1 VAGERAKVRFK
12 TPFASPLWHNNN
24 VAVYKVPQDVE
35 AEDKLIGPFSFRQ
48 FIYLIVVAIAGFVA
62 FVLAQIF
69 APLAIIPL
77 PIIILFGALA
87 LPLRKDQPMETYLLA
102 VVRFYFKPKRR
113 MWDPEGTTSHID
125 ITTPPSQEHA
135 LIKDFDQ
142 EVAQQRLDYLAR
154 VMDSRGWSLK
164 GVTKTNDSVS
174 EGVAAEAANA
184 FDIMDDHAELAKSF
198 DTLLA
203 KKNETSRQ
211 QVIDRMKTGGSQP
224 APQTAAQSGGV
235 AHQDYANNPYDDVL
249 SRQFQP
255 GTTAAPAVPASTQP
269 EPAVSGSS
277 DPASP
282 HFNPY
287 PTAIHQKVIEPY
299 HVPTA
304 RTTAL
309 KPLQKIE
316 EPAPTKPLTQTVSPD
331 IMRLASN
338 NDLSISAIAHEAHR
352 LQDGDEG
359 EVVIKLH

>member
-1 VAGERAKVRFK
+1 M
-12 TPFASPLWHNNN
+12 
-24 VAVYKVPQDVE
+24 AVYKVPQDVE

-62 FVLAQIF
+62 FVLAQVF
-69 APLAIIPL
+69 VPLIIIPI
-77 PIIILFGALA
+77 PVIILFGALA

-102 VVRFYFKPKRR
+102 VVRFYLKPKRR
-113 MWDPEGTTSHID
+113 MWDPEGATSHIE
-125 ITTPPSQEHA
+125 ITVPQTQEHQ
-135 LIKDFDQ
+135 LTKDFDQ
-142 EVAQQRLDYLAR
+142 ETAQARLDYLAR

-203 KKNETSRQ
+203 KKNEASRQ
-211 QVIDRMKTGGSQP
+211 EAINRMKTGAAQP
-224 APQTAAQSGGV
+224 AAAPQPGGV
-235 AHQDYANNPYDDVL
+235 AHQTYANNPYDDVL
-249 SRQFQP
+249 ARQFQQGDASAAAVSAP
-255 GTTAAPAVPASTQP
+255 VAAPADDTATTT
-269 EPAVSGSS
+269 
-277 DPASP
+277 DLASP
-282 HFNPY
+282 HFDPY
-287 PTAIHQKVIEPY
+287 PTAIHQKVISPY
-299 HVPTA
+299 HVPAA
-304 RTTAL
+304 RSTAL
-309 KPLQKIE
+309 KPLQKAE
-316 EPAPTKPLTQTVSPD
+316 EPKPTKPLTQTVSPD

>member
-1 VAGERAKVRFK
+1 MAGERAEVRFGRW
-12 TPFASPLWHNNN
+12 TVALVWHNNN

-48 FIYLIVVAIAGFVA
+48 FIYLIVVAIAGFVG
-62 FVLAQIF
+62 FVLAQVLL
-69 APLAIIPL
+69 PLAIIVL
-77 PIIILFGALA
+77 PVILLFGALA

-102 VVRFYFKPKRR
+102 VIRFYFKPKRR

-125 ITTPPSQEHA
+125 ITTPPTEEHQ
-135 LIKDFDQ
+135 LTKDFDQ

-164 GVTKTNDSVS
+164 GVVNKTNESVAA
-174 EGVAAEAANA
+174 GVAAEAANA

-203 KKNETSRQ
+203 KKNESSRQ
-211 QVIDRMKTGGSQP
+211 EAINRMKTIAQP
-224 APQTAAQSGGV
+224 AAPAAPAAPAQPGGV

-249 SRQFQP
+249 ARQFQP
-255 GTTAAPAVPASTQP
+255 AAGAPSPTTAPAAPA
-269 EPAVSGSS
+269 S
-277 DPASP
+277 DGTSP

-287 PTAIHQKVIEPY
+287 PNAIHQKVIEPY

-304 RTTAL
+304 SSTPL
-309 KPLQKIE
+309 QPLQKAE
-316 EPAPTKPLTQTVSPD
+316 EPKPEKPLTQTVSPD

-352 LQDGDEG
+352 LQEGDEG